1 VVFEVQRSP
10 MLSAKGV
17 ATRTIDELLDGLE
30 EDDWAE
36 DELLEL
42 EDELEDEPLELDDEL
57 LELNEEALE
66 LDVTEELAVLELE
79 ELSSEEAVEEASVD
93 EESTLSLDEEASVEF
108 ELSGDEIKLEEETPR
123 RDPQPERVKIET
135 DKSKRECDF
144 LIIKRLLSS
153 PSE

>member
-1 VVFEVQRSP
+1 

-17 ATRTIDELLDGLE
+17 AERTIDELLDGLE

-57 LELNEEALE
+57 LELDEEALE

-93 EESTLSLDEEASVEF
+93 EESTLSLDEEASVEL

>member
-1 VVFEVQRSP
+1 

-17 ATRTIDELLDGLE
+17 AERTIEELLEELE
-30 EDDWAE
+30 EDDE
-36 DELLEL
+36 VEEELLELEGKLPELEEELLELDEELLEL
-42 EDELEDEPLELDDEL
+42 EDEL
-57 LELNEEALE
+57 
-66 LDVTEELAVLELE
+66 LELE
-79 ELSSEEAVEEASVD
+79 EDTAVELASLEFEELPSEETASEETIID
-93 EESTLSLDEEASVEF
+93 EESEWSFEEETSVEL